1 MANFKISPTFAFPVI
16 DAPATSKKLKALR
29 EKRKISIA
37 QIQKL
42 FGMENPQ
49 SIYIWEDEK
58 EKFLPRL
65 DNLVVLAKLY
75 KVSIDEM
82 IVTKLYKVSIDEMIV
97 TKMRPSKE
105 DRICSRREPPYGIAQ
120 ETLDFIAQNAN
131 AATIQAL
138 EEYFGCGIIPQ
149 NPGSAF

>member
-1 MANFKISPTFAFPVI
+1 MALSFIVDMANFKISPTFAFPVI
-16 DAPATSKKLKALR
+16 DAPATSKRLKELR

-82 IVTKLYKVSIDEMIV
+82 IVTK
-97 TKMRPSKE
+97 MRPSKE

-120 ETLDFIAQNAN
+120 ETLDFIAQNASP
-131 AATIQAL
+131 ATIQAL
-138 EEYFGCGIIPQ
+138 EEYFGRGISVHKDAASPLE
-149 NPGSAF
+149 

>member
-1 MANFKISPTFAFPVI
+1 MALSLMVDMANFKISPTFAFPVI
-16 DAPATSKKLKALR
+16 DAPATSKRLKELR
-29 EKRKISIA
+29 ENRKISIA

-49 SIYIWEDEK
+49 SIYIWEDER

-82 IVTKLYKVSIDEMIV
+82 IVTK
-97 TKMRPSKE
+97 MRPSKE
-105 DRICSRREPPYGIAQ
+105 DRICERQKPPYAIAQ
-120 ETLDFIAQNAN
+120 KTLDFIAQNASS
-131 AATIQAL
+131 ATIQAL
-138 EEYFGCGIIPQ
+138 EEWY
-149 NPGSAF
+149 GSAINITPTRA

>member
-1 MANFKISPTFAFPVI
+1 MALSFIVDMANLKISPTFAFPMI
-16 DAPATSKKLKALR
+16 DAPATSKRLKELR
-29 EKRKISIA
+29 EKRNISIA

-49 SIYIWEDEK
+49 SIYIWEDER

-82 IVTKLYKVSIDEMIV
+82 IVTK
-97 TKMRPSKE
+97 MRPSKE
-105 DRICSRREPPYGIAQ
+105 DRICERQKPPYAIAQ
-120 ETLDFIAQNAN
+120 EALDYIAQNAN

-138 EEYFGCGIIPQ
+138 EEYFGCGIRPQ
-149 NPGSAF
+149 TNCFS